1 MKMEEKKTRLLRF
14 LWGFFPWLAVLLLC
28 VLVVTMWFVNQEKK
42 IRLEEAKKDAIK
54 EAVPPIRVIT
64 LTLEP
69 NRLTDKI
76 NLPAAVE
83 SFENLW
89 VKTEVSGQ
97 VVRIPVKEGQA
108 VKERQVLVELDDR
121 DYQLRLERIQ
131 ANHRLATL
139 DHERMAEL
147 AKKKITAETELD
159 KIEAQLKDLSAQLKE
174 AQLALSRT
182 KIRAPIS
189 GRLNEIEAKIGD
201 WLAVDKPV
209 AQILQLEVVKVT
221 VGIPES
227 DVAAVLDLNEA
238 DVVIEALGNR
248 KVRGKKIFLSRQPS
262 TLARLYDLELAVQN
276 PDQHILPG
284 MFARVELV
292 KEVFDK
298 ALVIPI
304 YAVITQGD
312 ERFVYVERDKK
323 AEKRHVDL
331 GILTGWQIQ
340 VTSGLNPGDR
350 VIVDGHRLLDDGQ
363 SVEVIRNVG
372 DDHHS
377 HSSSQKDQRRRP
389 LLFDHYLGISRI

>member
-42 IRLEEAKKDAIK
+42 IRLEEAKKEAIK

-238 DVVIEALGNR
+238 DVIIEALDNR

-292 KEVFDK
+292 KEVFDE

-340 VTSGLNPGDR
+340 VTSGLKPGDR
-350 VIVDGHRLLDDGQ
+350 VIVDGHRLLVDDGQ
-363 SVEVIRNVG
+363 SVEVLRNVRDAG
-372 DDHHS
+372 EIIGS
-377 HSSSQKDQRRRP
+377 
-389 LLFDHYLGISRI
+389 

>member
-42 IRLEEAKKDAIK
+42 IRLEEAKKEAIK

-238 DVVIEALGNR
+238 DVIIEALGNR
-248 KVRGKKIFLSRQPS
+248 KVSGKKIFLSRQPS

-363 SVEVIRNVG
+363 SVEVLRNVRDAG
-372 DDHHS
+372 EIIGS
-377 HSSSQKDQRRRP
+377 
-389 LLFDHYLGISRI
+389 

>member
-42 IRLEEAKKDAIK
+42 IRLEEAKKEARK

-209 AQILQLEVVKVT
+209 AQILQLDVVKVT

-363 SVEVIRNVG
+363 SVEVLRNVRDAG
-372 DDHHS
+372 EIIGS
-377 HSSSQKDQRRRP
+377 
-389 LLFDHYLGISRI
+389 

>member
-42 IRLEEAKKDAIK
+42 IRLEEAKKEAIK

-363 SVEVIRNVG
+363 SVEVIRNVRDAG
-372 DDHHS
+372 EIIGS
-377 HSSSQKDQRRRP
+377 
-389 LLFDHYLGISRI
+389 

>member
-1 MKMEEKKTRLLRF
+1 MKMEEKEIRLIKS
-14 LWGFFPWLAVLLLC
+14 LWGFFPWLVVLLLC
-28 VLVVTMWFVNQEKK
+28 VLVVTLWFVNQEKK
-42 IRLEEAKKDAIK
+42 IRLEEAKKEAIK

-64 LTLEP
+64 LTLES
-69 NRLTDKI
+69 NRLADKI
-76 NLPAAVE
+76 DLPAAVE
-83 SFENLW
+83 PFENLW

-97 VVRIPVKEGQA
+97 VVRIPVKEGQTIE
-108 VKERQVLVELDDR
+108 KEQILVELDDR
-121 DYQLRLERIQ
+121 DYQLSLERIQ
-131 ANHRLATL
+131 ANHKLATL

-189 GRLNEIEAKIGD
+189 GRLNEIETKIGD

-323 AEKRHVDL
+323 AEKRRVNL

-372 DDHHS
+372 DAREIIGS
-377 HSSSQKDQRRRP
+377 
-389 LLFDHYLGISRI
+389 